1 MEKISV
7 SIMGI
12 TGIVGNKF
20 LQIIGNHP
28 YFEINRVY
36 ASEQSSGRKI
46 RETLKVDDYS
56 IRDDILDLKIEHLN
70 DKIFNDG
77 SELIFSSL
85 PTEIARE
92 FEMKLAEKG
101 KKVITNSSAF
111 RMHPK
116 VPILIPEVNP
126 HHLSLTNGNKGFI
139 IANGNCSTIGLV
151 LSMAPLRSFVQE
163 IVLTTQQSVSG
174 AGYPGVASWDILS
187 NIVPYIEKEEDK
199 LENETKKIL
208 GDIKQGDVY
217 PSPIEVYPTALRVPT
232 RESHMGSVTLKL
244 KEELGEKE
252 IKELYENFRYEG
264 RRDKLYLLPEKT
276 IIIRNEKDRPQPELD
291 YLAGNG
297 ISKGMSV
304 VVGRFR
310 IKGNRVSYIF
320 LVNNLIRG
328 AAGSSVLNGEF
339 IVQEGYF

>member
-1 MEKISV
+1 LEKIKV
-7 SIMGI
+7 SILGV

-20 LQIIGNHP
+20 LQILGNHP

-36 ASEQSSGRKI
+36 ASEHSTGKKI
-46 RETLKVDDYS
+46 RDTLKVEDYS
-56 IRDDILDLKIEHLN
+56 IKSEILDIKVERLDDSVLK
-70 DKIFNDG
+70 DD
-77 SELIFSSL
+77 SELFFSSL
-85 PTEIARE
+85 PTEVARE
-92 FEMKLAEKG
+92 FEKKMAENG

-111 RMHPK
+111 RMDPN
-116 VPILIPEVNP
+116 VPILIPEVNSD
-126 HHLSLTNGNKGFI
+126 HISLVSRDRGFI

-151 LSMAPLRSFVQE
+151 LSMAPLKSYVKE
-163 IVLTTQQSVSG
+163 VIVTTQQSVSG

-199 LENETKKIL
+199 LENETRKIL
-208 GDIKQGDVY
+208 GEMGKGGISLSQV
-217 PSPIEVYPTALRVPT
+217 EVYPTALRVPT

-244 KEELGEKE
+244 KEELSESDV
-252 IKELYENFRYEG
+252 KELYENFKYDG
-264 RRDKLYLLPEKT
+264 KRDKLHLLPEKP
-276 IIIRNEKDRPQPELD
+276 IIVRTEKDRPQPELD

-297 ISKGMSV
+297 LSRGMPV

-310 IKGNRVSYIF
+310 IRGDRLSYIF

-339 IVQEGYF
+339 VVQEGYL